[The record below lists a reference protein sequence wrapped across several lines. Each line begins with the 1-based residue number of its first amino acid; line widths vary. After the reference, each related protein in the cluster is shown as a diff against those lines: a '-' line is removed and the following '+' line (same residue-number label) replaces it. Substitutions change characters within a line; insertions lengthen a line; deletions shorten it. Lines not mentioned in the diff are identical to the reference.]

1 MNTDIEKLEWALF
14 GAYLLDCG
22 GIRDRVKSSDITN
35 ERIAACIQEMEQH
48 AKGEVNGADIRR
60 VPSLMESLGCRTD
73 IKAIQ
78 AIEERV
84 KTHRED
90 SRMAMLLMKGYT
102 TKDREE
108 RLRCIDQLIQLRG
121 DAE

>member
-22 GIRDRVKSSDITN
+22 GIRDRVKSSDIGDET
-35 ERIAACIQEMEQH
+35 IAACVQEMELH
-48 AKGEVNGADIRR
+48 AKGEVNKADIRR

-78 AIEERV
+78 AIEDRV
-84 KTHRED
+84 KEHRKE
-90 SRMAMLLMKGYT
+90 SQISKALIGAMHNKGA
-102 TKDREE
+102 E
-108 RLRCIDQLIQLRG
+108 RLKYIDRIIQLRG